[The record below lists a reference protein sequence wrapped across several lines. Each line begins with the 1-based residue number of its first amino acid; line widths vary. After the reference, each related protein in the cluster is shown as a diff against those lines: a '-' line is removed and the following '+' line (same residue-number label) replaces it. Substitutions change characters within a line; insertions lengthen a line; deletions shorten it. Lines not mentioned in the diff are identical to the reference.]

1 MRRYVRMT
9 MLVLLLVFFTVV
21 LVQAESSVW
30 EIKGPKATVYL
41 AGSCHVLRASDH
53 PLPAEFDIAYSR
65 ARRIIFEAPLDEMEK
80 PAYVQKL
87 LAAALYTDGSTLK
100 DHVSPAVW
108 NKVQKFCR
116 ERNHD
121 CDKFSIF
128 RPWMFSIMLT
138 MQELA
143 KIGVEQAYGVDQV
156 FHEKAKRDEKGLG
169 ALETVDEQIG
179 YLTMMDGGMG
189 EQQVNETIDELRD
202 LNARLAE
209 ILKAWRIGDEAG
221 IEAFSLRELKSYPQ
235 LYQTLIVNRNKRW
248 IKDIEREISGPVN
261 TMIIVGVAHL
271 AGSDSV
277 VDLLRKRGYKVVK
290 VQK

>member
-1 MRRYVRMT
+1 MT
-9 MLVLLLVFFTVV
+9 MLVLLLVFLTAATGR
-21 LVQAESSVW
+21 AESSVW

-41 AGSCHVLRASDH
+41 AGSSHVLRASDH
-53 PLPAEFDIAYSR
+53 PLPAEFDIAYARS
-65 ARRIIFEAPLDEMEK
+65 RRIVFEAPLAEMEK
-80 PAYVQKL
+80 PLYLQKL
-87 LAAALYTDGSTLK
+87 LAAAVYPDGSTLK
-100 DHVSPAVW
+100 DHVSPTLW

-121 CDKFSIF
+121 CDKFYIF

-138 MQELA
+138 MQELG

-156 FHEKAKRDEKGLG
+156 FHEKAKKDGKSLG

-179 YLTMMDGGMG
+179 YLTMLDGGMG
-189 EQQVNETIDELRD
+189 EQQVNETLDELKD
-202 LNARLAE
+202 LDARLAD
-209 ILKAWRIGDEAG
+209 ILKAWRMGDEAG
-221 IEAFSLRELKSYPQ
+221 IAAFSLRELQNYPQ
-235 LYQTLIVNRNKRW
+235 LYQTLIVNRNQKW

-271 AGSDSV
+271 AGADSV
-277 VDLLRKRGYKVVK
+277 VDLLRKRGHKVMK